1 MAKAEDRFDFV
12 NMDGKFTD
20 ELFDTLREGFLVLNA
35 DLQVE
40 MANTAFCNL
49 FQTEEKKLKGKSLY
63 ELISGQ
69 FDIPKL
75 RKLLE
80 EILPEKKTIDD
91 FQVENKFPGIGH
103 RILLL
108 NVRQIDDVQLIL
120 LAFEDATE
128 RIEAKREAEEA
139 KDKLEERV
147 RERTR
152 QVRKLASQL
161 TVSEQ
166 NERQRISELL
176 HGDLQQVLFAIR
188 LTMNLI
194 QRRINEDGITKYVDE
209 KITEVTE
216 MTAQALEL
224 TRKLSHDLNPPVL
237 KSEELTIIVNWL
249 AKRFEEMYNL
259 ETTVKAESDFLIPG
273 RNLRILI
280 LKIVRELLFNVVKH
294 SDTDEALIEID
305 NSKQN
310 QLIIRVIDQ
319 GGGFDIN
326 KAEASKGF
334 GLFSIRE
341 RLNLLDGSF
350 DIHSA
355 VGKESRMTVKL
366 PLGDD
371 IIISDT
377 N

>member
-1 MAKAEDRFDFV
+1 MAEAEGKFDFES
-12 NMDGKFTD
+12 MEGKFTD
-20 ELFDTLREGFLVLNA
+20 ELFDTLREGFLVLNT
-35 DLQVE
+35 DLRVE

-49 FQTEEKKLKGKSLY
+49 FKIEEKKLKGISLY
-63 ELISGQ
+63 ALINRQ

-91 FQVENKFPGIGH
+91 FQVEHKFPGIGH

-108 NVRQIDDVQLIL
+108 NARQIDDVRLIL
-120 LAFEDATE
+120 LAFEDATD

-194 QRRINEDGITKYVDE
+194 QRRINEEGITKYVEE

-216 MTAQALEL
+216 MTVQALEI
-224 TRKLSHDLNPPVL
+224 TRQLSHDLNPPVL

-259 ETTVKAESDFLIPG
+259 ETTVEAESNFLIPG
-273 RNLRILI
+273 RDLRILI
-280 LKIVRELLFNVVKH
+280 LKIVRELLFNIVKH
-294 SDTDEALIEID
+294 SDTDEALIEIE

-319 GGGFDIN
+319 GGGFDI
-326 KAEASKGF
+326 KQAEARKGF

-341 RLNLLDGSF
+341 RLNLLGGSF
-350 DIHSA
+350 EVHSA
-355 VGKESRMTVKL
+355 VGKESRMIVKL
-366 PLGDD
+366 PLGDN
-371 IIISDT
+371 IIIRDT